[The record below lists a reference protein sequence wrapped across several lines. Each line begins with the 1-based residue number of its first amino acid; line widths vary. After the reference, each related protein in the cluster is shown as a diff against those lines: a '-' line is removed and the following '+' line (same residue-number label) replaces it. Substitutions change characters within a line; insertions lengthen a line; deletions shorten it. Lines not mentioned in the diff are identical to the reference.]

1 MANSFSGLNI
11 AKSGIFAQRAA
22 MEVTSN
28 NIANANTEGYT
39 RQRAVMSSNKAYL
52 IHGMHTSTVSPAVG
66 NGVSVNSVE
75 AMRDVYMNAKIV
87 NETSTNSFN
96 DTSNTLLKQVESIIN
111 EPGKVSIADELDQY
125 WAAWQDLAN
134 DPSDTSLRRNL
145 IEESNSLISI
155 FKEVDSQLR
164 LLQGKNFKTSQ
175 GSIENQIQDC
185 VKEVNTLG
193 QYIADLNREIARSEI
208 AGETANEL
216 RDKRQVALED
226 LAELVDIDSFYN
238 TKGELTVS
246 VGTHTLVQHE
256 YFKDLRVELKNS
268 ELGSTVT
275 GTDHKGYPEYSDN
288 PEVATAVLDHTV
300 SLNNVTV
307 TVSQVAKAHSQYSFL
322 TYHPLTGPLSD
333 FGITSGSYVIN
344 GRGFYP
350 DAEHTT
356 MKDLAKTINEANLG
370 IEAHIN
376 ESGQLIMNATQTG
389 TANQICTADGT
400 SNLFRVLNLQDQT
413 KAQDCIFNFGD
424 KEYVTQG
431 NEVSVIDGVTV
442 TLKKVGVATM
452 DLRPTI
458 TGGKLKALLETRD
471 GDIQTLIDGFN
482 KLAYS
487 IMTETNSIHR
497 IGYGLDGQTNRN
509 FFTYYQSGDPN
520 SPYKECIAN
529 MSLEDFITRDLTTI
543 ACAGGSFINETDR
556 LPTFNGVGDGS
567 NAILIAQLKQTC
579 FFNDG
584 KSTFNDYY
592 NEIVTALA
600 AKSQKMENELTY
612 STNIMTQLESQ
623 RSAQAGVSLDEELSN
638 LIKFQHAYNAAAKC
652 VTTID
657 EMLDKIINGMI

>member
-52 IHGMHTSTVSPAVG
+52 INGMHTSTVSPAVG

-145 IEESNSLISI
+145 IEETNSLISI

-193 QYIADLNREIARSEI
+193 QYIADLNREIARSEV

-226 LAELVDIDSFYN
+226 LAKLVNIDSFYN

-275 GTDHKGYPEYSDN
+275 GTDRKGYPEYSDN

-300 SLNNVTV
+300 NLNNVTV

-333 FGITSGSYVIN
+333 FGITSGSFVIN
-344 GRGFYP
+344 GRGFYL

-389 TANQICTADGT
+389 TANKICTTDGT
-400 SNLFRVLNLQDQT
+400 SNIFKVLNLQDQT
-413 KAQDCIFNFGD
+413 KAQDCIFNFGN

-431 NEVSVIDGVTV
+431 NEVSVIDGVTI

-458 TGGKLKALLETRD
+458 TGGKLKALLEIRD
-471 GDIQTLIDGFN
+471 GDIQTAIDGFN

-487 IMTETNSIHR
+487 IMTETNAIHR
-497 IGYGLDGQTNRN
+497 IGYGLDGETNRN
-509 FFTYYQSGDPN
+509 FFTYYQSGDQN
-520 SPYKECIAN
+520 NPYKDCIAN

-592 NEIVTALA
+592 NEIVTAVA
-600 AKSQKMENELTY
+600 AKSQKVENELAY

-652 VTTID
+652 ITTID

>member
-134 DPSDTSLRRNL
+134 DPSDTALRRNL

-185 VKEVNTLG
+185 VKEINTLG
-193 QYIADLNREIARSEI
+193 QYIADLNREIARSEV
-208 AGETANEL
+208 AVETANEL

-333 FGITSGSYVIN
+333 FGITSGSFVIN
-344 GRGFYP
+344 GRGFYL

-389 TANQICTADGT
+389 TANKICTTDGT
-400 SNLFRVLNLQDQT
+400 SNLFKVLNLQDHV

-431 NEVSVIDGVTV
+431 NEVSVIDGVTI

-471 GDIQTLIDGFN
+471 GNIQTLIDGFN
-482 KLAYS
+482 ELAYS

-497 IGYGLDGQTNRN
+497 IGYGLDGETNRN

-520 SPYKECIAN
+520 SPYK
-529 MSLEDFITRDLTTI
+529 
-543 ACAGGSFINETDR
+543 
-556 LPTFNGVGDGS
+556 
-567 NAILIAQLKQTC
+567 
-579 FFNDG
+579 
-584 KSTFNDYY
+584 
-592 NEIVTALA
+592 
-600 AKSQKMENELTY
+600 
-612 STNIMTQLESQ
+612 
-623 RSAQAGVSLDEELSN
+623 
-638 LIKFQHAYNAAAKC
+638 
-652 VTTID
+652 
-657 EMLDKIINGMI
+657 